1 MAQTIIATHIVKPSS
16 PTPPAS
22 KIHKLSFFDQMQPPI
37 YIPLIFLYENNQSSQ
52 QQEIS
57 KRLRQSLSEILA
69 IFYPIAGTVVQ
80 NSHVDCDDAGA
91 EFVEARVHAPLS
103 HITENP
109 NFEKLV
115 KQLSATAAGAVAA
128 RNLSVK
134 ASFFECG
141 GFAVGVSLSHKLAD
155 GASAAAFA
163 RAWADTCRGEASG
176 IIHPSHGQTHL
187 SVHPSFDMAL
197 HFPPSPRPSL
207 HPGVPSEKIATR
219 RLVFDK
225 EKVEKIRKL
234 EASRSEV
241 KDPTRVEAVSALLWR
256 SFIAAHK
263 ESGTGTASFPAV
275 HAVNL
280 RPRAGLPDRAFGNC
294 IVFVAAALS
303 LDEGEDGDAVSRLRA
318 AIRGVGEDFVNG
330 AVKDEKLL
338 RMMDE
343 SGDALR
349 EPGSCVFSSWVR
361 FGLYE
366 VDFGWGKPAR
376 VFSVFPYLNAVLLV
390 ESPAGDG
397 IEAWVNVVDDR
408 FFQLLRS
415 NCDELLGE
423 DVLAA

>member
-1 MAQTIIATHIVKPSS
+1 MAQTIIANHIVKPSS
-16 PTPPAS
+16 PTPLAS
-22 KIHKLSFFDQMQPPI
+22 KIHKLSSLDQMIPPI
-37 YIPLIFLYENNQSSQ
+37 YIPFIFLYENNQSSQ

-57 KRLRQSLSEILA
+57 KRLRQSLSEILT
-69 IFYPIAGTVVQ
+69 IFYPIAGTLVQ

-91 EFVEARVHAPLS
+91 EFVEARR
-103 HITENP
+103 
-109 NFEKLV
+109 
-115 KQLSATAAGAVAA
+115 AAQPEFCQ
-128 RNLSVK
+128 K
-134 ASFFECG
+134 TSFFECG

-155 GASAAAFA
+155 GSSVAAFV
-163 RAWADTCRGEASG
+163 RAWAETCRGEASG
-176 IIHPSHGQTHL
+176 VIHPSHGQTHL
-187 SVHPSFDMAL
+187 SAHPSFDMAL
-197 HFPPSPRPSL
+197 HFPPSPSPRPLFHS
-207 HPGVPSEKIATR
+207 GVPSEKIAMR

-225 EKVEKIRKL
+225 EKVERIRKL

-263 ESGTGTASFPAV
+263 KSGTGTGTASFPAG

-294 IVFVAAALS
+294 VVVVTAALS
-303 LDEGEDGDAVSRLRA
+303 PDGDAVSRLRA
-318 AIRGVGEDFVNG
+318 AIRGVGGEFING
-330 AVKDEKLL
+330 HMKDEKLR

-343 SGDALR
+343 SDDVLR

-366 VDFGWGKPAR
+366 VDFGWGKPSR
-376 VFSVFPYLNAVLLV
+376 VCSGFPYANIVLLV
-390 ESPAGDG
+390 DTPAGDG

-423 DVLAA
+423 DVRAA